1 MPRRS
6 ARLLVF
12 LATLTAL
19 MSNMPAPL
27 FAALGGNAS
36 SIDADRV
43 HVEGALTQIVRSDAY
58 SIHEIRS
65 ASGTMIREYVSS
77 SSGTVFAVVWQ
88 GPWIP
93 DLRQVLGDHFD
104 HYQRAVSAAQ
114 RAHKGRA
121 SLVVRDPDLVVQMS
135 GHQRSFFGRA
145 YVPELMPQRVQP
157 EVIR

>member
-6 ARLLVF
+6 LTLLV
-12 LATLTAL
+12 LIAALTAL
-19 MSNMPAPL
+19 MSSMPAPL
-27 FAALGGNAS
+27 FAALGGNAAS
-36 SIDADRV
+36 VDADRV
-43 HVEGALTQIVRSDAY
+43 HVEGALTRIMRNDAY
-58 SIHEIRS
+58 SIHEIRA
-65 ASGTMIREYVSS
+65 ASGTMIREYVS

-104 HYQRAVSAAQ
+104 HYQRALSAAQ

-121 SLVVRDPDLVVQMS
+121 SVVVDDPDLVVQVS

-145 YVPELMPQRVQP
+145 YVPGLLPQRVQP